1 MNYIL
6 NEQNY
11 CFIIG
16 IYYKV
21 DNSTKRRIGRLK
33 INIEILFSLSLK
45 SLFFSIER
53 VLNLYL

>member
-11 CFIIG
+11 CFVIG

-33 INIEILFSLSLK
+33 INIEILFSLSQI
-45 SLFFSIER
+45 FVFSIER

>member
-11 CFIIG
+11 CFVIG

-21 DNSTKRRIGRLK
+21 DNSTKRRIGLLK

-45 SLFFSIER
+45 SFVFSIER

>member
-11 CFIIG
+11 CFVIG